1 MTVSQRIPSDLFDSS
16 LRPYA
21 DRLLAHCI
29 ATQKDPEASDFA
41 LATLLLQGFDRTVRF
56 CTVVPIENRVQRDA
70 LMCAMALHI
79 AELAL

>member
-1 MTVSQRIPSDLFDSS
+1 MSAHQRIPSDLFDSS

-29 ATQKDPEASDFA
+29 ATQQDPDSGDFA

-56 CTVVPIENRVQRDA
+56 TTVIPTENRVQRDA
-70 LMCAMALHI
+70 LMCAMALHL